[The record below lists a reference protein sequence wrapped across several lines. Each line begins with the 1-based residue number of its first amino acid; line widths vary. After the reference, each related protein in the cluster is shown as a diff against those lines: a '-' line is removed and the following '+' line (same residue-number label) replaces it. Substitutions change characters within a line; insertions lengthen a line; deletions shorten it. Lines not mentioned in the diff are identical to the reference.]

1 MKIKLLMPLL
11 FFISITRAQIKV
23 DEQIISPGVVYKKIV
38 NITDTLSIDILTIDL
53 SNEDYIIKS
62 VKADNLLG
70 SRQTT
75 SDIAKVFTD
84 SGYNVTAALN
94 ADFFEADGEVISNMV
109 YEGQFVKAV
118 KFTDS
123 PFNEYVNS
131 QFAITYD
138 NKPLIEQF
146 VFSGSIIFPNGAVE
160 SISRINSKSDSNSIS
175 LYNLYQGNNTPSAPE
190 DWIVKEALL
199 IPLTSSLDTLLFAVG
214 NKFESGGNTQIP
226 EKGFVI
232 SANNKYAHY
241 LERNLSTGDT
251 VKLLLRLNPHYPSI
265 RSLTG
270 GWPLLVKDGENLIK
284 SHPGVEGVIPR
295 FSENRH
301 PRTGAGF
308 SKDSTTVFFIT
319 VDGRQEQSRGM
330 SLSEFADLMI
340 SEGVYHGLNLDGG
353 GSTAMVIGNGVVN
366 KPSDETGERAV
377 GNCLVVIKRS
387 VEQ

>member
-53 SNEDYIIKS
+53 STEDYIIKS
-62 VKADNLLG
+62 VKAGNLLG

-94 ADFFEADGEVISNMV
+94 ADFFEADGEVISNMI

-123 PFNEYVNS
+123 PFNDYVNS

-160 SISRINSKSDSNSIS
+160 SINRINSKSDSNSIS

-199 IPLTSSLDTLLFAVG
+199 IPLTTSVDTLLFVVG

-270 GWPLLVKDGENLIK
+270 GWPLLVQDGENLIK
-284 SHPGVEGVIPR
+284 SNPGVEGVIPR

-301 PRTGAGF
+301 PRTGVGF
-308 SKDSTTVFFIT
+308 SKDSTTVYFIT
-319 VDGRQEQSRGM
+319 VDGRQEHSKGM
-330 SLSEFADLMI
+330 SLSEFAELMI
-340 SEGVYHGLNLDGG
+340 CEGVYHGLNLDGG
-353 GSTAMVIGNGVVN
+353 GSTAIVIGNRVVN
-366 KPSDETGERAV
+366 TPSDATGERAV

-387 VEQ
+387 VE

>member
-199 IPLTSSLDTLLFAVG
+199 IPLPGSVDTSFFIFGSDFQ
-214 NKFESGGNTQIP
+214 SGGNLQIP
-226 EKGFVI
+226 ENGFII
-232 SANNKYAHY
+232 SANNKYAYY

-251 VKLLLRLNPHYPSI
+251 VKILLRLNPYYSDV
-265 RSLTG
+265 RTLTG
-270 GWPLLVKDGENLIK
+270 GWPLLVKDGKNVIRLN
-284 SHPGVEGVIPR
+284 PDREGVIPR

-301 PRTGAGF
+301 PRTGVGF
-308 SKDSTTVFFIT
+308 SKDSTTVYFIT
-319 VDGRQEQSRGM
+319 VDGRQPHSRGM
-330 SLSEFADLMI
+330 TLLEFADLMI
-340 SEGVYHGLNLDGG
+340 EEGVYQGLNLDGG
-353 GSTAMVIGNGVVN
+353 GSTAMVVENKVVN